1 MQANYQPSRRRERY
15 FLAATAGLA
24 LVALS
29 LSAAPGNR
37 VRLAMKF
44 TPGETL
50 RYRIETSTAAN
61 NKMETP
67 IENPEAAT
75 ASKQSVSLILR
86 LDVLNK
92 PPANGEP
99 AGSVHIRA
107 TYEKSDASFQSDAY
121 DPASANLED
130 QYKHLEGRWLEY
142 SIDPDGN
149 VSHISGIDDLL
160 ANPVVAENVRLWIN
174 GLSFGPRIPKGGVEV
189 GQKWSNDQPMEGTAL
204 GGLIWRNHST
214 YLHDEPCYPT
224 DVAPGSSDAPRPA
237 WKNPSCAVIVTEFKI
252 VRNGDATPDDYAR
265 KNLNTSGTWTGS
277 GGSLES
283 ISLADGTLIRST
295 QSSTQNM
302 DVEIISTRST
312 SKIHYVSHVES
323 RSEISL
329 LPVEA
334 SATEPKS

>member
-1 MQANYQPSRRRERY
+1 MRSNFQTLQRYQPI
-15 FLAATAGLA
+15 FLLGAAGLA

-29 LSAAPGNR
+29 LGAAPGNR
-37 VRLAMKF
+37 VRLSMKF

-50 RYRIETSTAAN
+50 RYRIETSTVAN

-67 IENPEAAT
+67 IENPEAAS

-142 SIDPDGN
+142 TIDPDGN

-174 GLSFGPRIPKGGVEV
+174 GLSFGPRIPKGGVEI

-224 DVAPGSSDAPRPA
+224 EVPLGSSDAPQPPA
-237 WKNPSCAVIVTEFKI
+237 KNPSCAVIVTEFKI
-252 VRNGDATPDDYAR
+252 IRNGDATPDDYAR

-302 DVEIISTRST
+302 DVEITSTHSS
-312 SKIHYVSHVES
+312 SKIHYVSHVKS

-334 SATEPKS
+334 PATDPKT